1 MKPPLRPAVVR
12 AALCLIPLALAACQG
27 EKKTPE
33 AATAQGEIL
42 PGSASDAML
51 PYDTLQSK
59 PPLAPPPT
67 EAAGKGGKGTASGAA
82 AAAGEEEAG
91 TASEAPAPAA
101 APSIAAEPVQ

>member
-1 MKPPLRPAVVR
+1 MKPSLRLTG
-12 AALCLIPLALAACQG
+12 LCLIPLALSACKS

-67 EAAGKGGKGTASGAA
+67 EAAGKGPKGSASGAA
-82 AAAGEEEAG
+82 ATEGEGEAG
-91 TASEAPAPAA
+91 TASEAAAPAA

>member
-1 MKPPLRPAVVR
+1 MRLPLRA

-67 EAAGKGGKGTASGAA
+67 ETAGKPGKGSASDAVAGADEA
-82 AAAGEEEAG
+82 EAG
-91 TASEAPAPAA
+91 ASEAAAPAA
-101 APSIAAEPVQ
+101 APSIAAEPVE